1 MELTSN
7 ALQTVLVNQS
17 VYFTDVP
24 IDGNCSIIHR
34 EGSGLVAL
42 KGLTN
47 QCRARYRVS
56 FGANIAVPTGDTV
69 GPVSLAIAI
78 EGEAIPATIMTV
90 TPAAVEEFFN
100 VYSSIFIDVPRGC
113 CNSISIRNI
122 SNIPVNV
129 QNANLIIERVA

>member
-7 ALQTVLVNQS
+7 ALQTVPVNQS
-17 VYFTDVP
+17 VYFTDAP

-34 EGSGLVAL
+34 EGSSLVTL
-42 KGLTN
+42 KGITN

-56 FGANIAVPTGDTV
+56 FGANIAIPTGETV
-69 GPVSLAIAI
+69 GAVSLALAI
-78 EGEAIPATIMTV
+78 EGEAIPATNMIV

-113 CNSISIRNI
+113 CQTISIKNT
-122 SNIPVNV
+122 STIPVNV
-129 QNANLIIERVA
+129 QNANLIVERVA

>member
-7 ALQTVLVNQS
+7 ALQTVQPNQS
-17 VYFTDVP
+17 VYFTDTP

-34 EGSGLVAL
+34 EGSGLVTL

-56 FGANIAVPTGDTV
+56 FGANIAVPTGETV

-78 EGEAIPATIMTV
+78 EGEAIQPTTMTA

-100 VYSSIFIDVPRGC
+100 VYSSIFIDIPRGC
-113 CNSISIRNI
+113 CNSISVRNI
-122 SNIPVNV
+122 STIPVNV
-129 QNANLIIERVA
+129 QNANLIVERVA

>member
-1 MELTSN
+1 M
-7 ALQTVLVNQS
+7 
-17 VYFTDVP
+17 P
-24 IDGNCSIIHR
+24 I
-34 EGSGLVAL
+34 
-42 KGLTN
+42 
-47 QCRARYRVS
+47 S
-56 FGANIAVPTGDTV
+56 FDKHNLFQFFPKFAPPYIPD
-69 GPVSLAIAI
+69 SIAI
-78 EGEAIPATIMTV
+78 SIPKPIVEYEYTLKPLIVPSIIPATIMTV